1 MFSDGYAN
9 AVISPVKTILTRL
22 YPDWMDADK
31 TENPTILGA
40 VGFAGSESTW
50 SWFEQPPRA

>member
-22 YPDWMDADK
+22 YPDAMDPDK
-31 TENPTILGA
+31 TENPTILAA
-40 VGFAGSESTW
+40 VGFAGSECETLG
-50 SWFEQPPRA
+50 AGA